1 MHPHLRRP
9 SRIAPVAYRRDS
21 AITAAAL
28 RGSFTRLPFYA
39 PEWGRTCACYLIHF
53 IVLSYLL
60 FACLSSHAYKVPFS
74 LEPCAVTA
82 TQSGPGRTVRSLPAL
97 LPVLPLQQ
105 AACPKGRE
113 IVSHDADLFQDVFLN
128 KVNGRF
134 PTALTPASRDRRG
147 KTVRAGNRRL

>member
-28 RGSFTRLPFYA
+28 RGNFTRLPFYA

-113 IVSHDADLFQDVFLN
+113 IVLHDADLFQDVFLN
-128 KVNGRF
+128 KVE
-134 PTALTPASRDRRG
+134 LTVDSRQ
-147 KTVRAGNRRL
+147 L